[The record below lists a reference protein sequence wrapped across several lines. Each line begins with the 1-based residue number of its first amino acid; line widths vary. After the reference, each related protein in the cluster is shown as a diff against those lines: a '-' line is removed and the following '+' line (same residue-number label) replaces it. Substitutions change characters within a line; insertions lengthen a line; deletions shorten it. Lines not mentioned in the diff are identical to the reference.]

1 MVGVLVN
8 AIAIIIGSLAG
19 LLLKKGIPG
28 KFSNAIMTGVALC
41 VVYIGITNIIKGGC
55 NDLALIFG
63 MVLGAITG
71 TLLDIN
77 GKLERLGQWV
87 EDKFSDKGGK
97 TSVAEGF
104 VTASLLFCVGAMA
117 VTGSIAAGQGDNSI
131 LFTKSVLDMISAS
144 MLTVSLGFGVML
156 SSLSILIYQGAIAL
170 LSGII
175 SAYLTPEMS
184 QTLIC
189 AGGLLILALGLNMLG
204 ITKIKVADYLPALI
218 FAPLFCLLFGF
229 IM

>member
-1 MVGVLVN
+1 MIGVLVN
-8 AIAIIIGSLAG
+8 SVTIILGSLIG
-19 LLLKKGIPG
+19 LLLKKGIPQ

-41 VVYIGITNIIKGGC
+41 VVYIGISNVIKGGC

-63 MVLGAITG
+63 MVAGAITG

-77 GKLERLGQWV
+77 GKIERLGNWV
-87 EDKFSDKGGK
+87 EEKFADKGK
-97 TSVAEGF
+97 NASVAEGF

-156 SSLSILIYQGAIAL
+156 SSVSIFVYQGVIAL
-170 LSGII
+170 LSGVI

-184 QTLIC
+184 STLIC
-189 AGGLLILALGLNMLG
+189 AGGLLIFALGLNMMG

-218 FAPLFCLLFGF
+218 FAPLFCIVFGF

>member
-1 MVGVLVN
+1 MIGVLVN
-8 AIAIIIGSLAG
+8 SITIILGSLLG
-19 LLLKKGIPG
+19 LLLKKGIPQ

-41 VVYIGITNIIKGGC
+41 VVYIGISNVIKGGC

-63 MVLGAITG
+63 MVAGAITG
-71 TLLDIN
+71 TIMDIN
-77 GKLERLGQWV
+77 GKIERLGKWV
-87 EDKFSDKGGK
+87 EEKFADKGK
-97 TSVAEGF
+97 NSSVAEGF

-156 SSLSILIYQGAIAL
+156 SSVSIFVYQGVIAL
-170 LSGII
+170 LSGVI
-175 SAYLTPEMS
+175 SAYLTQEMS
-184 QTLIC
+184 ATLIC
-189 AGGLLILALGLNMLG
+189 AGGLLIFALGLNMLG

-218 FAPLFCLLFGF
+218 FAPIFCLVFSF
-229 IM
+229 II